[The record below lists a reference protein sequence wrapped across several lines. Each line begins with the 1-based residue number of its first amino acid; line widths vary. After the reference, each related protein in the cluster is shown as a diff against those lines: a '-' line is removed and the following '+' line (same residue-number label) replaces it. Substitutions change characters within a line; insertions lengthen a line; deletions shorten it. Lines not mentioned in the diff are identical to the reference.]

1 MTITSI
7 GVGLQGNLSP
17 GQYKDIAL
25 TADELGIDYITMF
38 GDLMFQPPIPPLVE
52 MAGVTKSVILGPA
65 CLNPFATAP
74 HEIAGQIAYLDL
86 ASKGRSY
93 LGLARGTWLSGVG
106 ISQERAVLVLREA
119 LEVIRR
125 LLAGDHTGWE
135 GEIYRLA
142 PGIGFEFT
150 PQRSRIPTLIG
161 TWGKQTAHLAGQV
174 ADEVKIGGT
183 ANPLMIPVM
192 RAYLDEGA
200 CSVGR
205 DPSEV
210 GVVVGAVTVVDEDH
224 EAARAL
230 ARKEVAMY
238 MAVVA
243 DLDSTIALDPDLVD
257 QVRAR
262 VDAGDRAGAGVLIPD
277 NVLDLFAF
285 SGSPEHVAQQVQSLI
300 DAGASRVELGTPQG
314 INTGRGVR
322 LIGERVLPLLRR

>member
-1 MTITSI
+1 
-7 GVGLQGNLSP
+7 
-17 GQYKDIAL
+17 
-25 TADELGIDYITMF
+25 
-38 GDLMFQPPIPPLVE
+38 
-52 MAGVTKSVILGPA
+52 
-65 CLNPFATAP
+65 
-74 HEIAGQIAYLDL
+74 
-86 ASKGRSY
+86 
-93 LGLARGTWLSGVG
+93 
-106 ISQERAVLVLREA
+106 
-119 LEVIRR
+119 
-125 LLAGDHTGWE
+125 
-135 GEIYRLA
+135 
-142 PGIGFEFT
+142 
-150 PQRSRIPTLIG
+150 LIG

-238 MAVVA
+238 LAVVA

-262 VDAGDRAGAGVLIPD
+262 VGAGDRAGAGVLIPD